1 MAQDVK
7 QDGKSVVQ
15 SVAKCFQVLEAFTE
29 KENELTLSQI
39 AARAELDRGT
49 VFRFLNTLVMLGYVE
64 RIADTKRFRLTLK
77 VLDLGFTA
85 IARSEL
91 RDVARPVMQGLVG
104 EVNEAASLGV
114 LDGSDIVYVERVQA
128 GLTRLGV
135 DIRVG
140 SRIPAY
146 CTAIGQ
152 SFLALLPRDRQIEIF
167 ESRDRVRLTP
177 RTPVDLPDFLA
188 LLENVAETGYAV
200 ADQEVAGLRVLARA
214 ITDDDGWPVAALS
227 VAAPV
232 FEMALDDFIHRA
244 AAPLTVAADTISKAM
259 RVSGGRSVP
268 VNRTIV

>member
-1 MAQDVK
+1 MVEG
-7 QDGKSVVQ
+7 GKSVVQ
-15 SVAKCFQVLEAFTE
+15 SVAKCFQVLEAFTAQDS
-29 KENELTLSQI
+29 ELTLSQI
-39 AARAELDRGT
+39 AARADLDRGT

-64 RIADTKRFRLTLK
+64 RISDTKLFRLTLK

-85 IARSEL
+85 IARSDL

-135 DIRVG
+135 DIRIG

-152 SFLALLPRDRQIEIF
+152 SYLAALPRDRQIEIL
-167 ESRDRVRLTP
+167 ESRERVQLTP
-177 RTPVDLPDFLA
+177 RTPVG
-188 LLENVAETGYAV
+188 LEDILKRLDHVDRTGYAV
-200 ADQEVAGLRVLARA
+200 SDQEVAGLRVLARA
-214 ITDDDGWPVAALS
+214 IVDDDGRPIAALS

-232 FEMALDDFIHRA
+232 FEMVLEDFVQLA
-244 AAPLTVAADTISKAM
+244 AGPVTTAADSIAKAM
-259 RVSGGRSVP
+259 RVSGNWSVP
-268 VNRTIV
+268 SIHTPA